1 MRIKIALY
9 FFIGLCTFWSCK
21 TRNTSNPS
29 EQIDTF
35 EIAQQIV
42 KRDILGLQPN
52 DSNVIL
58 DNSAFVYYENSQYS
72 DSLILAWVDVQKES
86 YIDVNFDGFKDI
98 KVLNHYK
105 SGTGGDF
112 YDVFIY
118 GLDSKKYIY
127 SEFLSGNI
135 VNINPKTKTITT
147 YWKAGVSINMD
158 RIVHYNNDR
167 GIALIEETTREVKSE
182 DSKSILITTYVRRI
196 ASESLAFRSDTTE
209 FEGY

>member
-1 MRIKIALY
+1 M
-9 FFIGLCTFWSCK
+9 SCK

-35 EIAQQIV
+35 EIAQQII

-52 DSNVIL
+52 DSNVII
-58 DNSAFVYYENSQYS
+58 DNSAFVYYENPQYS

-98 KVLNHYK
+98 KVLNHEK

-112 YDVFIY
+112 HDLFIY

-127 SEFLSGNI
+127 SDFLSGNI

-147 YWKAGVSINMD
+147 YWKAGVSINIERIVHFNND
-158 RIVHYNNDR
+158 RIV
-167 GIALIEETTREVKSE
+167 GLIEETTREVKSE
-182 DSKSILITTYVRRI
+182 DSKSLLITTYV
-196 ASESLAFRSDTTE
+196 SSLEDEVIEFKKDTTT